1 MGLAAIDDEDLFY
14 MCTNNHYLST
24 HQHPLTSLSFSLST
38 YSISLSHVSHY
49 IHRSRFRSLV
59 LF

>member
-24 HQHPLTSLSFSLST
+24 HQHPLISPFFFS

-49 IHRSRFRSLV
+49 IHPYRFRSLV